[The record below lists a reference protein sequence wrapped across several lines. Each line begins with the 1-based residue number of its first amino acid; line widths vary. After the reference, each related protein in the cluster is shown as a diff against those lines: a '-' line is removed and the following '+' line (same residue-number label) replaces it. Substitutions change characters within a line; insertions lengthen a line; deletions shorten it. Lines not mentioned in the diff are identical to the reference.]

1 MNNESSSETLGI
13 VSYMTEFNSQQQE
26 KLLFWVQTKKMTG
39 EDTNITLRGDKHAQ
53 FYCNDKI
60 TTKIEYEQKHS
71 HEDVK
76 SMSDQIPNISLKLNL
91 L

>member
-1 MNNESSSETLGI
+1 
-13 VSYMTEFNSQQQE
+13 
-26 KLLFWVQTKKMTG
+26 MTG

-53 FYCNDKI
+53 FYYNDKI
-60 TTKIEYEQKHS
+60 TTKIEYEQKHN

-76 SMSDQIPNISLKLNL
+76 SMSDQIPNISLKLTL

>member
-1 MNNESSSETLGI
+1 
-13 VSYMTEFNSQQQE
+13 
-26 KLLFWVQTKKMTG
+26 MTG

-53 FYCNDKI
+53 FYYNDKI
-60 TTKIEYEQKHS
+60 TTKSEYEQKHN